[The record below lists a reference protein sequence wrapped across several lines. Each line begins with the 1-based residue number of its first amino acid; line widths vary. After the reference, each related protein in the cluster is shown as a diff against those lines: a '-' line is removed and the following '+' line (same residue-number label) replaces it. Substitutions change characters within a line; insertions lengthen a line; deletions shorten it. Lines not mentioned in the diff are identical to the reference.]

1 MKKEITKVFSFII
14 IVSVM
19 ILGIISLMLIV
30 GEKKAKEI
38 KGYKTTTA
46 QLVGVKERRQASID
60 ETTTYYQKYEYE
72 VKGKKYQID
81 TNYSSNVVKKVRLIK
96 YDPENP
102 NEVIFAKNNVF
113 LAIGLMVVF
122 FTVIPIGLNIVSKTS
137 KRLHIIMDIF
147 INFLFFVLGIL
158 TYIIMCFDILEFDL
172 VTAYNIAGIGLL
184 IPFFWILI
192 GGILT
197 ISIIYAIIKKKYDQ
211 EIE

>member
-72 VKGKKYQID
+72 VKGKKYQM
-81 TNYSSNVVKKVRLIK
+81 KKLK
-96 YDPENP
+96 
-102 NEVIFAKNNVF
+102 
-113 LAIGLMVVF
+113 
-122 FTVIPIGLNIVSKTS
+122 
-137 KRLHIIMDIF
+137 
-147 INFLFFVLGIL
+147 
-158 TYIIMCFDILEFDL
+158 
-172 VTAYNIAGIGLL
+172 
-184 IPFFWILI
+184 
-192 GGILT
+192 
-197 ISIIYAIIKKKYDQ
+197 
-211 EIE
+211 